1 MEKTFRSTQIQE
13 TRYKIRSALQY
24 TMPKINDSINEMLS
38 NIDKLRKEVDDGKI
52 CSGEGEKGPI
62 RSGEGV

>member
-13 TRYKIRSALQY
+13 ARYKIRSALQY

-38 NIDKLRKEVDDGKI
+38 NIDKLRKEVDDGKLR
-52 CSGEGEKGPI
+52 SGEGETSTLRG
-62 RSGEGV
+62 GEGV

>member
-13 TRYKIRSALQY
+13 ANYKIRSALQY

-38 NIDKLRKEVDDGKI
+38 NIDKLRKEVDGGKI

>member
-13 TRYKIRSALQY
+13 ANYKIRSVLQY

-38 NIDKLRKEVDDGKI
+38 NIDKLRKEVDGGKLR
-52 CSGEGEKGPI
+52 SGEGETSTLRG
-62 RSGEGV
+62 GEGV